1 MVECSQERLFS
12 VVWACRGQLN
22 ALNTCLGGWTGA
34 EGLEDAKRR
43 WVRAGRLDDWHTDL
57 WPEDAAERAAFERRK
72 SERLG
77 GKKSAKDDARKS
89 RLSGGGSMGG
99 GGVGGYIYHPT
110 PPSDRSRRARRCQ
123 YRPCPKE
130 VVGDEVQG

>member
-1 MVECSQERLFS
+1 MGLCLASTGALKCADDAPPPCFRPFVPQAMVECSQERLFS

-99 GGVGGYIYHPT
+99 GG
-110 PPSDRSRRARRCQ
+110 
-123 YRPCPKE
+123 
-130 VVGDEVQG
+130 